1 MMWLRLAGKDCHK
14 GLHKDKES
22 LYMHLDPRVEFFPR
36 WMETA

>member
-1 MMWLRLAGKDCHK
+1 MVVDVAQTCHK
-14 GLHKDKES
+14 GLQKGKES